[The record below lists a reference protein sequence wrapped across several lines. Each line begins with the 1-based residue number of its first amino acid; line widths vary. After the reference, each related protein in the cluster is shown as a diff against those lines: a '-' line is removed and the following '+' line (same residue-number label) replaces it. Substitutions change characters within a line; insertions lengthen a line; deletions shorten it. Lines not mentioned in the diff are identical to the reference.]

1 MYSSSSDSHDLPIG
15 WLFAVMIKADER
27 PDVVTTKLG
36 PLANVTRVFAAPRP
50 GSCSAQF
57 EQAKPCNE
65 PSEQPRSS
73 PNLGVAIA
81 QGLFDAAEDS
91 DQWLRAALG
100 EQKDPRFHP
109 VGDCYNCKSSQD
121 A

>member
-1 MYSSSSDSHDLPIG
+1 MYSSSSESHDLPIG
-15 WLFAVMIKADER
+15 WLFAVMVKADER
-27 PDVVTTKLG
+27 PDVVTTKFG
-36 PLANVTRVFAAPRP
+36 PLVDVTRVFAAPRP

-65 PSEQPRSS
+65 LSAQLRSF
-73 PNLGVAIA
+73 PNLGAAVAE
-81 QGLFDAAEDS
+81 GLFDAAEDS
-91 DQWLRAALG
+91 DQWVRAALV

-109 VGDCYNCKSSQD
+109 VGDRYNRKSSQD

>member
-15 WLFAVMIKADER
+15 WLFAVIVKADER
-27 PDVVTTKLG
+27 RDVVTTKLG
-36 PLANVTRVFAAPRP
+36 PLVDVSRVFAAPRP

-65 PSEQPRSS
+65 LSAQLRSS
-73 PNLGVAIA
+73 PSLGAAVTAGGI
-81 QGLFDAAEDS
+81 DTAEDS
-91 DQWLRAALG
+91 AQWLRAALV

-109 VGDCYNCKSSQD
+109 VGDRYNRKSSQD